1 MLESLKL
8 TSHYGAGDVFQ
19 KRTGVS
25 RSNETLDSNQQRQAS
40 HSDQLSDEALML
52 GYAKG
57 NMRAFEQLYQR
68 HKNPL
73 LRYFLRQVDSRAT
86 AEELFQE
93 TWQSVI
99 KASDSYKVSAKFT
112 TWLYYMARNKLIDH
126 YRKQVRGEELSLDE
140 QVEIQPAAH
149 SVDEPEQQ
157 LNDAQSKQQY
167 LWALGQL
174 PPAQREVLVL
184 KIESAMTVQEIA
196 ETIQDNAEAVKS
208 RLRYAVQK
216 LKQLISEA
224 RLEVEL

>member
-1 MLESLKL
+1 
-8 TSHYGAGDVFQ
+8 
-19 KRTGVS
+19 
-25 RSNETLDSNQQRQAS
+25 
-40 HSDQLSDEALML
+40 ML

-57 NMRAFEQLYQR
+57 NMRAFEQLYLR

-99 KASDSYKVSAKFT
+99 KASDKYQVSAKFT
-112 TWLYYMARNKLIDH
+112 TWLYHMARNKLIDH
-126 YRKQVRGEELSLDE
+126 YRKQGRGEVLSLDDE
-140 QVEIQPAAH
+140 NDMQPVA
-149 SVDEPEQQ
+149 SSTSEPEQQ
-157 LNDAQSKQQY
+157 LNQAQSKQQF
-167 LWALGQL
+167 LWALNQL

-184 KIESAMTVQEIA
+184 KIEGAMTVQDIA

-224 RLEVEL
+224 KLEVEL

>member
-8 TSHYGAGDVFQ
+8 TSHYGAGDVFH
-19 KRTGVS
+19 KRSSVT
-25 RSNETLDSNQQRQAS
+25 RSNETFDSNQQRQAS
-40 HSDQLSDEALML
+40 QSAELSDEALMV

-57 NMRAFEQLYQR
+57 NMRAFEQLYLR

-99 KASDSYKVSAKFT
+99 KGSDNYQVSAKFT
-112 TWLYYMARNKLIDH
+112 TWLYHMARNKLIDH
-126 YRKQVRGEELSLDE
+126 YRKQGRGEVLSLDDD
-140 QVEIQPAAH
+140 IDMQPVASSA
-149 SVDEPEQQ
+149 SEPEQQ
-157 LNDAQSKQQY
+157 LNEAQSKQQF
-167 LWALGQL
+167 LWALNQL

-184 KIESAMTVQEIA
+184 KIESAMTVQDIA

-216 LKQLISEA
+216 LKQLINEA
-224 RLEVEL
+224 TLEVEL

>member
-19 KRTGVS
+19 KRLGVS

-57 NMRAFEQLYQR
+57 NMRAFEQLYLR

-99 KASDSYKVSAKFT
+99 KASDNYQASAKFT
-112 TWLYYMARNKLIDH
+112 TWLYHMARNKLIDH
-126 YRKQVRGEELSLDE
+126 YRKQGRGEELSLDE
-140 QVEIQPAAH
+140 QTEMQPAAN
-149 SVDEPEQQ
+149 SIDEPEQQ